1 MIVYQERTEEQRTK
15 ARKRIIAC
23 IAVVCAVLIGLALV
37 LNTIFANTREQGAA
51 SIRNTILNAAMQC
64 AAIEGS
70 FPTNLAY
77 LEDNYDLRVNH
88 DDYVVIYE
96 VLGSNVLPSIVV
108 IPR

>member
-1 MIVYQERTEEQRTK
+1 MHTQLTDQQK
-15 ARKRIIAC
+15 QRKRRRF
-23 IAVVCAVLIGLALV
+23 IAVALV
-37 LNTIFANTREQGAA
+37 ICALIVALVVVLNAIFANTKDQGAA
-51 SIRNTILNAAMQC
+51 SIRNTILNSAMQC

-96 VLGSNVLPSIVV
+96 VLASNVVPSVV
-108 IPR
+108 VMPR

>member
-1 MIVYQERTEEQRTK
+1 MYTESTKEQR
-15 ARKRIIAC
+15 RKMRNRIIAC
-23 IAVVCAVLIGLALV
+23 IVALCAIVLALSIA
-37 LNTIFANTREQGAA
+37 LNAIFDNAREQGAV

-77 LEDNYDLRVNH
+77 LEANYDLRVNY

-96 VLGSNVLPSIVV
+96 VLGSNVMPSIVV
-108 IPR
+108 MPR

>member
-1 MIVYQERTEEQRTK
+1 MYTEPTQRQRT
-15 ARKRIIAC
+15 RTRRRIVCVLVFACAFVIALC
-23 IAVVCAVLIGLALV
+23 IALDL
-37 LNTIFANTREQGAA
+37 IFASAKDQGAA
-51 SIRNTILNAAMQC
+51 SIRNTILDSAMQC

-96 VLGSNVLPSIVV
+96 VLASNTAPSVV
-108 IPR
+108 VMPR

>member
-1 MIVYQERTEEQRTK
+1 MYSEPTKEQRIK
-15 ARKRIIAC
+15 KRNRIIAV
-23 IAVVCAVLIGLALV
+23 IAVVCALAVAL
-37 LNTIFANTREQGAA
+37 TIAVNMIFSSAREQGAV

-70 FPTNLAY
+70 FPENLSY

-108 IPR
+108 VPR

>member
-1 MIVYQERTEEQRTK
+1 MYKEPTKEQRIKT
-15 ARKRIIAC
+15 RNRIITVVVAV
-23 IAVVCAVLIGLALV
+23 IALAVALV
-37 LNTIFANTREQGAA
+37 IAINAIFASAREQGAA
-51 SIRNTILNAAMQC
+51 SIRNTILSAAMQC

-70 FPTNLAY
+70 FPTNLSY

-108 IPR
+108 MPR